1 LETSVDTYWRALSTR
16 EEVTRLMQD
25 LEKRRQDDD
34 DSVLRGF
41 GDIMTALGSFSIP
54 DPRQEAV
61 SESYTAFEEALE
73 RARQSANTARGLR
86 FKDQVA
92 INQELGPTVLDLSM
106 LLAYLEDSLNSLRAK
121 CKEAVL
127 EELKEMS
134 NCLNEIKGVIDWV
147 DTSETMF
154 ERENRSARAPT
165 DASEV
170 SNAVEAKR
178 SPEATFE
185 PQRTESEML

>member
-1 LETSVDTYWRALSTR
+1 VDTYWRALSTR

-25 LEKRRQDDD
+25 LEKRRQDDE

-41 GDIMTALGSFSIP
+41 GEIMTTLGSFSIP

-61 SESYTAFEEALE
+61 FDAYTAFEEALE
-73 RARQSANTARGLR
+73 RALQSANTARGLR
-86 FKDQVA
+86 FKDQTD
-92 INQELGPTVLDLSM
+92 INQELGPTVVNLSM
-106 LLAYLEDSLNSLRAK
+106 MLAYLEDSLNSLRAK

-147 DTSETMF
+147 DTSESMF
-154 ERENRSARAPT
+154 ERENRSDRTAT
-165 DASEV
+165 DANEV
-170 SNAVEAKR
+170 SNAVAAKR
-178 SPEATFE
+178 SPETTFE
-185 PQRTESEML
+185 LLRTESETL